1 MTVGMKEKNRSVK
14 QMKAGLRVSVLKV
27 SRNLRSSPLRPLF
40 ASARMVGEMQ
50 CPWVVGLHAL
60 LNGMHRRHITTT
72 KARVPVILMA
82 MKEMTIFNSVRCV
95 TLTMRRINKYTE
107 VSISPVAMIAYISA
121 MVVYFEA
128 SDSVDSTYVV
138 CFSNPRCIHL
148 KLVASPKIRT
158 AYV

>member
-1 MTVGMKEKNRSVK
+1 MKEKNRSVK
-14 QMKAGLRVSVLKV
+14 QMKAGLCVQCTRVSRDFHLA
-27 SRNLRSSPLRPLF
+27 PPRPLF

-107 VSISPVAMIAYISA
+107 VSISPVAMIAYISV
-121 MVVYFEA
+121 MVVYFRA
-128 SDSVDSTYVV
+128 SDSVDWTYIAF
-138 CFSNPRCIHL
+138 FSNPRCICL
-148 KLVASPKIRT
+148 ELVASPKI
-158 AYV
+158 